1 MSSRLKNIFNKVSR
15 FLFFL
20 IVTIA
25 AIFIIDDYLY
35 YNYDYSLFYGNMSS
49 SYEEAETEDA
59 GDDVCNVYGM
69 ELRGDVTTYIAAD
82 NLAADGSQLY
92 DETASEYIIAMID
105 EAEASVETKAI
116 ILEID
121 SYGGN
126 PVAAEEIASA
136 LKRAKKPTV
145 AFVRTGALSAAY
157 WAASG
162 ADKIFAS
169 EISDIG
175 SIGVTFSYLDKVK
188 QNEREGLTY
197 NALSTG
203 LYKDYGDPDKPLT
216 PQERELIMRDLDI
229 IHEHFIKS
237 VAENRGLAV
246 DKVRDL
252 ADGSSMPG
260 SLALKEGLIDR
271 IGDYYDVQDY
281 LSELLNEKAE
291 FCW

>member
-1 MSSRLKNIFNKVSR
+1 MFRKLFR

-25 AIFIIDDYLY
+25 AVFIIDDYLY
-35 YNYDYSLFYGNMSS
+35 YNFDYSLFYGDMSYL
-49 SYEEAETEDA
+49 YEEMSEMDEDGMD
-59 GDDVCNVYGM
+59 GDDICNVYGV
-69 ELRGDVTTYIAAD
+69 ELRGDITTYISAD
-82 NLAADGSQLY
+82 NIAADGSQLY
-92 DETASEYIIAMID
+92 DEIASEYILALID
-105 EAEASVETKAI
+105 EAEADEEIKAI
-116 ILEID
+116 IVEID

-162 ADKIFAS
+162 ADIIFAS

-197 NALSTG
+197 NNLSTG
-203 LYKDYGDPDKPLT
+203 LYKDYGDPNKPLT
-216 PQERELIMRDLDI
+216 PQERDLIMRDLNI

-246 DKVRDL
+246 DKVRGL

-260 SLALKEGLIDR
+260 VLALKEGLIDR
-271 IGDYYDVQDY
+271 IGGYYDFQDY
-281 LSELLNEKAE
+281 LSELLGEKAQV
-291 FCW
+291 CW